1 MNRWQRMSD
10 EQLQEELEKNKRCF
24 RKIDPQERAIAHKNV
39 EEIIA
44 EQTRRYEE
52 GWFRDS

>member
-1 MNRWQRMSD
+1 MSD